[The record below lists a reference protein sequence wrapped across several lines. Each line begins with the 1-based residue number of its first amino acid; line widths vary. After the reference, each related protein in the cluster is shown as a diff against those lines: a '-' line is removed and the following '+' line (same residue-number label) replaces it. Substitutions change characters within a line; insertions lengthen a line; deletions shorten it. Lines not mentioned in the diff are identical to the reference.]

1 MIGPV
6 ASAVTLETILAYSR
20 ETEREADAMGR
31 DYLAK
36 AGYDPREAVVIW
48 QLLLEESEA
57 LPKEERPVFLAT
69 HPAIRERIANLEE
82 ANANSSIDPTTL
94 ESGRGRYDA
103 VVQSY
108 RALWIQDEFRKRKLA
123 QSEVIMKH
131 LLKADPS
138 SGELQFYQG
147 EIYRLRNGKEDRALA
162 IDYYRHALSFRDAPP
177 EAYRSLGLVLW
188 DQDDTVAAGAAF
200 EAYLENKPTAD
211 DRLMIESYIE
221 DLKKKNVL

>member
-1 MIGPV
+1 MR
-6 ASAVTLETILAYSR
+6 ILCA
-20 ETEREADAMGR
+20 
-31 DYLAK
+31 
-36 AGYDPREAVVIW
+36 
-48 QLLLEESEA
+48 LLLVA
-57 LPKEERPVFLAT
+57 VYC
-69 HPAIRERIANLEE
+69 HPAPADDREDELRRLRKRIANLEE
-82 ANANSSIDPTTL
+82 ANANSDVDLNSL

-211 DRLMIESYIE
+211 DRLMIESYPWN
-221 DLKKKNVL
+221 LFRPLG